1 MDSQGSVRE
10 GRQGLCRLHPCY
22 LCGNQCQERH
32 QHQRSV
38 HRDKWVCFSNKWHLW
53 PLTPLRLCNVA
64 FKYLSTTELDCF
76 SRSCEREIQ
85 QTRLL
90 HSEDLTLW
98 ELRAFCHQTY
108 FFPVAHISSSP
119 FCCQSSRDPLRCAV
133 YEFRSCAMF
142 SSTRVANLISVKWF
156 FCYLSD

>member
-1 MDSQGSVRE
+1 MSDFSVHIVIKTRMKLFMDSQGSVRE

-38 HRDKWVCFSNKWHLW
+38 HRDKWVCFSNKRHLW
-53 PLTPLRLCNVA
+53 PLTPLRLCNAA

-76 SRSCEREIQ
+76 SRSCEREIK

-108 FFPVAHISSSP
+108 FFSCSSH
-119 FCCQSSRDPLRCAV
+119 FI
-133 YEFRSCAMF
+133 
-142 SSTRVANLISVKWF
+142 ISVLLPKQPWPF
-156 FCYLSD
+156 EVCSLWVPKLRHVLQH